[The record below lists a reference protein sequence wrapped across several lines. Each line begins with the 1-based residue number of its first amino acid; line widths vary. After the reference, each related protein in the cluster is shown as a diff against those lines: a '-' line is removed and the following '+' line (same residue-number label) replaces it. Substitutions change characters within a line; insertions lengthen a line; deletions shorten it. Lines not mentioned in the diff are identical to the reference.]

1 MTPFC
6 NFCYNSGRGDFD
18 SHDIRSRDGKLT
30 CKYLASISCT
40 KCGEKGHTVKYCR
53 SKNAS
58 KNCSKNG
65 DWCTVNSGSSAIN
78 KNSRRSFRHVEAVR
92 PEVNSSM
99 LSGAFSALI
108 LVDDSDVELG
118 YKVDH
123 VGTGVGSDVGSDVLI
138 KKCEETDNNNNL
150 VTITWAKPDTLFAN
164 VNNGVRRSWADMV
177 DDDDYE

>member
-1 MTPFC
+1 MTSFC

-18 SHDIRSRDGKLT
+18 THNIRSREGKLI

-40 KCGEKGHTVKYCR
+40 KCGDKGHTVKYCR
-53 SKNAS
+53 SKNGL

-65 DWCTVNSGSSAIN
+65 DWCTVNSGYSAI
-78 KNSRRSFRHVEAVR
+78 KKHSRSSFRPVR

-99 LSGAFSALI
+99 LSGAFAALI
-108 LVDDSDVELG
+108 VVDDCDVELG
-118 YKVDH
+118 DN
-123 VGTGVGSDVGSDVLI
+123 VGSGVGSGVGSDVGSGGVI
-138 KKCEETDNNNNL
+138 KKCEDTDNNNNL
-150 VTITWAKPDTLFAN
+150 VTITWAKPDTLFVN

>member
-1 MTPFC
+1 MTSFC

-18 SHDIRSRDGKLT
+18 THNIRSREGKLI

-53 SKNAS
+53 SKNAY

-65 DWCTVNSGSSAIN
+65 DWCSVHSGSSAI
-78 KNSRRSFRHVEAVR
+78 KKHSRSSFRHIEPVR

-99 LSGAFSALI
+99 LTGAFAALI
-108 LVDDSDVELG
+108 VVEDCDVELG
-118 YKVDH
+118 DN
-123 VGTGVGSDVGSDVLI
+123 VGSDVLI
-138 KKCEETDNNNNL
+138 KKCEDTDNNNNL
-150 VTITWAKPDTLFAN
+150 VTITWTKPDTLFAN
-164 VNNGVRRSWADMV
+164 VNNGVRRSWADMA